1 MRINSLWG
9 SSRNQIN
16 GKSAIG
22 ASASQHEATSHCHF
36 QAHRRHQQYTCL
48 GMTLVTGHHHEHK
61 LSSWQ
66 QCVLP
71 AMADLCTWWSR
82 VLGAGNKNLNKIV
95 EIFVKVLAHGSELA
109 DSETADQMLALL
121 NQMQGSLPPQV
132 LLLSWS
138 IIVRLWSTCVMF
150 NNSLNRPSAATE
162 CTVL

>member
-48 GMTLVTGHHHEHK
+48 GMTLVTGHHRAM
-61 LSSWQ
+61 STS
-66 QCVLP
+66 CPAGNNVCS
-71 AMADLCTWWSR
+71 AMADMCTWWSR
-82 VLGAGNKNLNKIV
+82 ILGAGNKNLNKIV

-132 LLLSWS
+132 FLLSWS
-138 IIVRLWSTCVMF
+138 ILCGCG
-150 NNSLNRPSAATE
+150 AH
-162 CTVL
+162 VLCLTTP